1 MPVSGIFEYIHKF
14 LIIRLHVF
22 TVLKSR
28 DYRLFWIGGLFSNL
42 GIWAQ
47 IAGRLWL
54 MQILT
59 DSPLM
64 LGFLT
69 LSSLGPVVIF
79 SMWGGVIADRVN
91 RLNLMLITRLLF
103 SLQAFL
109 TGFLITSNL
118 IEPWHLIG
126 ISIFTGFLL
135 AIDIPSRQA
144 IIPNLVTQ
152 NNVMNAVVLYSL
164 LHGGAAAVG
173 PAFLKPLVANWGLDG
188 LFYFVG
194 ITYVLTFVMLI
205 MITSTPHV
213 AKRTNEKFLTGF
225 TQGLKYISNH
235 KSIMNLLIIGI
246 VGGLFGSSFGTL
258 LPVFADKI
266 LNGDFQTYDNL
277 LFSAGIGGA
286 IGTLYIALFG
296 RIQNSVSIHI
306 ITCIILC
313 AALFIFSRLTWL
325 PASMLFLSLVG
336 GSNSAFGTIN
346 HSLLQV
352 LVHDNFRGRVMS
364 IQQLSWGS
372 TALGGLIL
380 GVLAQSVNA
389 TFSLAASAIITLVIT
404 LWLILNSRTELQ
416 KSINSLDRIKIES

>member
-1 MPVSGIFEYIHKF
+1 MSVSGIFQYVLKF
-14 LIIRLHVF
+14 FMIRLHVF
-22 TVLKSR
+22 SVLKSR

-42 GIWAQ
+42 GIWAL

-59 DSPLM
+59 DSALM
-64 LGFLT
+64 LGVLT

-91 RLNLMLITRLLF
+91 RLKLMVITRLLF
-103 SLQAFL
+103 GIQAFL
-109 TGFLITSNL
+109 TGLLITLNI
-118 IEPWHLIG
+118 IEPWHLIA
-126 ISIFTGFLL
+126 ISIFSGFLL

-164 LHGGAAAVG
+164 LHSGAAAVG

-194 ITYVLTFVMLI
+194 ITYILTFIMLI
-205 MITSTPHV
+205 MITSAPHIST
-213 AKRTNEKFLTGF
+213 RSNEKFFTGF
-225 TQGLKYISNH
+225 TQGLKYIGNN
-235 KSIMNLLIIGI
+235 KSIMYLLIVGI
-246 VGGLFGSSFGTL
+246 VGGVFGSSFGTL

-277 LFSAGIGGA
+277 LFSIGVGGA
-286 IGTLYIALFG
+286 IGTLSVAIFG
-296 RIQNSVSIHI
+296 KVRNAVSIHI
-306 ITCIILC
+306 ITCIIFCTGL
-313 AALFIFSRLTWL
+313 LIFSNLTWL
-325 PASMLFLSLVG
+325 PACMVFLSLVG
-336 GSNSAFGTIN
+336 GATSAFGTIN

-352 LVHDNFRGRVMS
+352 LVPDNFRGRVMS

-372 TALGGLIL
+372 SAIGGLIL
-380 GVLAQSVNA
+380 GALAQYVN
-389 TFSLAASAIITLVIT
+389 TPFSLSSSAIVTFVIT
-404 LWLILNSRTELQ
+404 LWLIFHSRNQILN
-416 KSINSLDRIKIES
+416 SINSLDRNKSES